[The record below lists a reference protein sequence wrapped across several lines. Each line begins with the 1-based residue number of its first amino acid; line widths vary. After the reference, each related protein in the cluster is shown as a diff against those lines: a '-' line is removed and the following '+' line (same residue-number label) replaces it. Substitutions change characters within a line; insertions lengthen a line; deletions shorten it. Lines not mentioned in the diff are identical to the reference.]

1 MEGQVPPVQAITR
14 RPIQRAADDQA
25 AALRALLARVAT
37 MDATDDEQAWEIV
50 KRGLQE
56 TRRAQGQRLLF
67 PE

>member
-1 MEGQVPPVQAITR
+1 V
-14 RPIQRAADDQA
+14 AA
-25 AALRALLARVAT
+25 
-37 MDATDDEQAWEIV
+37 MDATDDEQDWESV